1 VTQFVVYRHSSHP
14 SHQPPA
20 NAAPVAVVE
29 AESPAAAIELV
40 TRSGYI
46 PVREGQHL
54 SALPRAEVPDEDW
67 EIAAAMEFMGEVIS
81 QHY

>member
-1 VTQFVVYRHSSHP
+1 MAQFVVYRQGSHRP
-14 SHQPPA
+14 HQPPT
-20 NAAPVAVVE
+20 NAAPVAAVE

-67 EIAAAMEFMGEVIS
+67 ETAAAMEFMGEVIS